1 MTKFDALKKLNIS
14 ESVKKVIVPTLAGA
28 VAGAVV
34 ALGVVCSHNPASAG
48 KIAIANV
55 QEIISASPKVQALQ
69 AEQKA
74 KIENLASFVKTAN
87 EEISQEKSHVI
98 KQELEKKYSL
108 ELAHQK
114 VTFEEEYLKKLAA
127 ISDELG
133 QKIQEE
139 SKKMGYDVVISKD
152 VTIAGTKDITEDLKN
167 VFK

>member
-1 MTKFDALKKLNIS
+1 MTKIETLKNLKIS
-14 ESVKKVIVPTLAGA
+14 ESVKKILVPTLAGA
-28 VAGAVV
+28 VAGAAV
-34 ALGVVCSHNPASAG
+34 ALAIVCTHTPAETG

-87 EEISQEKSHVI
+87 EEISHEKSDKI

-133 QKIQEE
+133 QRIQEE

-152 VTIAGTKDITEDLKN
+152 VTIAGSKDITEELKE
-167 VFK
+167 VIK